1 MVKGKKGNRD
11 GGQAPGR
18 SHREG
23 VSVIEMARMF
33 DTEEKAIDW
42 FEQWLWPDRQPVCLK
57 CGSVNAYRVKS
68 GKPMPYRCRDCKDYF
83 SLKTNTPMQDS
94 KLPLRLWAWA
104 IYLEMTSLKGVSSM
118 KLHRDLKV
126 RQATAWYM
134 LHRIREAFM
143 DVAHQFEG
151 PVEVDETHV
160 GGRKKHKR
168 GKSKEG
174 IGQGGAAHMT
184 PVAGMKDRKTNRI
197 AVRVLDDTTKASLH
211 DFVKS
216 YRKPGAKLYTDEARG
231 YDGLENRE
239 SVTHSAGEYVR
250 GMAHV
255 NGVESFWATLKR
267 AHKGVYHQF
276 SVKHLQR
283 YVSQFA
289 GRHNVRDMDTLEQMQ
304 HVLAGMV
311 GRHLIYRDLVRSDG

>member
-1 MVKGKKGNRD
+1 MARKKEGN

-23 VSVIEMARMF
+23 VSMPEMAEMF
-33 DTEEKAIDW
+33 ATEEKAIDW

-57 CGSVNAYRVKS
+57 CGSVNAYRVKT

-118 KLHRDLKV
+118 KLHRDLGV

-143 DVAHQFEG
+143 DVAHEFEG
-151 PVEVDETHV
+151 PVEVDETHMGGFEKNRHGSQKRR
-160 GGRKKHKR
+160 GGR
-168 GKSKEG
+168 GPVN
-174 IGQGGAAHMT
+174 MT
-184 PVAGMKDRKTNRI
+184 PVAGMKDRKTKCI
-197 AVRVLDDTTKASLH
+197 AVRVLDDKTKASLH
-211 DFVKS
+211 DFVET

-239 SVTHSAGEYVR
+239 AVTA
-250 GMAHV
+250 
-255 NGVESFWATLKR
+255 
-267 AHKGVYHQF
+267 
-276 SVKHLQR
+276 
-283 YVSQFA
+283 
-289 GRHNVRDMDTLEQMQ
+289 
-304 HVLAGMV
+304 
-311 GRHLIYRDLVRSDG
+311 